1 MFTQEEID
9 TFVKST
15 FHIAIGRQSE
25 TTETS
30 IDLIKKSWVEMSEN
44 AKEYIKNFLTNE
56 VDTHNKIISS
66 PDHDTFL
73 MTNLGNELN
82 AQMWIDFLTWVN
94 SN

>member
-25 TTETS
+25 TTETN
-30 IDLIKKSWVEMSEN
+30 IDLIKKSWSQLSPTS
-44 AKEYIKNFLTNE
+44 KEYIKNFLSNE
-56 VDTHNKIISS
+56 VDSHNKIISS
-66 PDHDTFL
+66 PGHDDFL
-73 MTNLGNELN
+73 MTNLGDNIN
-82 AQMWIDFLTWVN
+82 ASRWINFLSWTN